1 MLEKQLVPR
10 RSFDFGDYADI
21 LRRNIRWILAPAF
34 AGLVLATVGAYL
46 IQDTFVSVARIR
58 VVPQQVPESLVA
70 STSSQQL
77 ADHINAMAETIKSR
91 ATLTSL
97 INKYGLYKEELKQE
111 PLEDVIGIMNP
122 AIRVMLTAGVANVT
136 GRNLPAIQ
144 LSFSYRDRYLAQKV
158 CQDIVSR
165 FMDENLRYRM
175 DNVAATDQ
183 FLNDEFEH
191 ARRDLD
197 AWEQKLA
204 EFRTR
209 NAGRLP
215 EQMGLNLSQMNTLEA
230 RLQGLNESMSRNEEQ
245 RLMLESELR
254 ILRDRLAAV
263 RDNTPQTQVRNE
275 RLLDL
280 DHQIQVLETN
290 IASMRDRYTDSFP
303 DLEQARSQLVG
314 LKKQRDDVAHQDNA
328 TAKADRPLQ
337 ESPTSMRERLDLQGA
352 IEQWKTRLEANK
364 MAEKQLS
371 KDRDSLAA
379 ALKSYQGRVENV
391 PVGEKEYAE
400 ILRDRDLAKAKYQEM
415 ELKRQRSAI
424 SVDMENR
431 KQGETLEVLDHASL
445 PESPTA
451 PKRAII
457 IPAGAIA
464 GFLFGIVLIAIREMK
479 DTSLK
484 TLKDARLYTQLAV
497 LGSIPLLENDSV
509 VQRRKRIILVG
520 WATATL
526 LGFAVMAGSVAH
538 YYMNKV

>member
-1 MLEKQLVPR
+1 MSEKLSVPR
-10 RSFDFGDYADI
+10 RSFDFEDYADI

-34 AGLVLATVGAYL
+34 AGLVLATVAAYL
-46 IQDTFVSVARIR
+46 MQDTFVSVARIR

-122 AIRVMLTAGVANVT
+122 AIKVVLTAGVANMT

-175 DNVAATDQ
+175 DNVVATDQ
-183 FLNDEFEH
+183 FLNDEFDH

-230 RLQGLNESMSRNEEQ
+230 RLQGLNESISHNEEQ

-303 DLEQARSQLVG
+303 DLEQARSQLAG

-328 TAKADRPLQ
+328 ATKPDRPLQ
-337 ESPTSMRERLDLQGA
+337 ESSTSMRERLDLQGA

-371 KDRDSLAA
+371 KDRDSLTA
-379 ALKSYQGRVENV
+379 ALKGYQGRVENV

-424 SVDMENR
+424 SLDMENR

-457 IPAGAIA
+457 IPAGAVA
-464 GFLFGIVLIAIREMK
+464 GLLFGVVLIAIREMK

-484 TLKDARLYTQLAV
+484 TLKDARLYTQLTV
-497 LGSIPLLENDSV
+497 LGSIPLLENDAV
-509 VQRRKRIILVG
+509 VQRRRRIMLVG

-526 LGFAVMAGSVAH
+526 LGFAVMAGSVAR